1 MQHEHGTNDV
11 PEMNEPTVDVDTNET
26 YTQYEEVLTSPA
38 DNVELPTAPAPENTP
53 EQVTLTPEQ
62 VEIYKI
68 RLAEETYNEILKLKE
83 VFKSTFDIDDTE
95 ALAATTDEHSKRV
108 NAEKDLKRVEIQYL
122 LLIDKIN
129 EALMEALDNDGID
142 DVNLQGKLNFWWVMN
157 NHKSI
162 ITLVSKIAS
171 IVKAFKVNKD

>member
-1 MQHEHGTNDV
+1 MMQHEHGTNDV

-26 YTQYEEVLTSPA
+26 YTQYEEIGTVTPIDDA
-38 DNVELPTAPAPENTP
+38 VPTAPENTP

-83 VFKSTFDIDDTE
+83 VFKNTFDIDDTE

-142 DVNLQGKLNFWWVMN
+142 DINLQGKLNFWWVMN
-157 NHKSI
+157 NHKNI